1 MIYKYLLNNIDR
13 RISNSIQIYIKIT
26 SNSFR
31 RTINYKLEEILVIV
45 IERNICL
52 SKRIKKYLI
61 SVGIY
66 NSNLFFIAL
75 EKIEIIKRN

>member
-1 MIYKYLLNNIDR
+1 MNIQKTTYNIDR